1 MNDMT
6 SISAY
11 GTVSAPL
18 ALTIQRRL
26 PGPVERV
33 WAYLTDSDLRRQ
45 WLASGIMPTQA
56 GEPFEL
62 TWRNDELAET
72 PEGRPEGFPAE
83 HRMQSEILVIEPPHK
98 LVFSWPPSGEVSF
111 ELQPVGKQVLLT
123 LTHQR
128 ISDRKNMVMIGAG
141 WHMHLDILVARASD
155 TRLES
160 FWLGWSRLK
169 QDYERLIPAE

>member
-11 GTVSAPL
+11 GTVREPL
-18 ALTIQRRL
+18 AITIQRRL

-45 WLASGIMPTQA
+45 WLASGIMPAQA

-98 LVFSWPPSGEVSF
+98 LVFSWPPRGEVSF
-111 ELQPVGKQVLLT
+111 ELQTVGKQVLLT

-155 TRLES
+155 TRPES

-169 QDYERLIPAE
+169 QDYERLIPAA

>member
-1 MNDMT
+1 MTMNDMT

-33 WAYLTDSDLRRQ
+33 WAYLTNSDLRRQ

-98 LVFSWPPSGEVSF
+98 LVFSWPPRGEVSF
-111 ELQPVGKQVLLT
+111 EL
-123 LTHQR
+123 
-128 ISDRKNMVMIGAG
+128 
-141 WHMHLDILVARASD
+141 
-155 TRLES
+155 
-160 FWLGWSRLK
+160 
-169 QDYERLIPAE
+169 